1 MILYEYHKI
10 IMFWGYLK
18 SCEAGLGEGLE
29 NDFGFEK
36 KLGTS
41 RFFILCCTVVQ
52 DLNSIYD
59 VRKKKRDIP
68 EIKASNSS
76 ERIKK
81 YVLLRLSK
89 LPINIYVTVIDKT
102 KIYKGTK
109 LREKPSTY
117 MYNYGLRFILE
128 RLFLNYKTEEISLIL
143 DGRANKMYELDIEA
157 YIKHLMNDGRL
168 TTREFKIKE
177 IDSRTDPALS
187 CADFP
192 AWAIKAKYEDKNLY
206 FYNIIKRKIVFEKLF
221 PK

>member
-1 MILYEYHKI
+1 
-10 IMFWGYLK
+10 
-18 SCEAGLGEGLE
+18 
-29 NDFGFEK
+29 
-36 KLGTS
+36 
-41 RFFILCCTVVQ
+41 
-52 DLNSIYD
+52 
-59 VRKKKRDIP
+59 
-68 EIKASNSS
+68 
-76 ERIKK
+76 
-81 YVLLRLSK
+81 
-89 LPINIYVTVIDKT
+89 
-102 KIYKGTK
+102 
-109 LREKPSTY
+109 

-143 DGRANKMYELDIEA
+143 DGRANKMYELVIEA

-221 PK
+221 PKKYGPWEALCPYSLDPLIPGLTRYLHYIKINKVVNNLSALK